1 MLCRN
6 LALET
11 SNKISSA
18 ATAAHEHI
26 LLVQSSLAAA
36 VVGVC
41 EMRRHH
47 MQHSIARIVK
57 LSAAR

>member
-1 MLCRN
+1 MVCSH

-11 SNKISSA
+11 SIKISSA
-18 ATAAHEHI
+18 ATAAREHV

-47 MQHSIARIVK
+47 MLHSVARIVK
-57 LSAAR
+57 LSTAW